1 MILPP
6 LPLFRK
12 LLRMFQK
19 LCSKDTT
26 QGRNLLI
33 NVAWKVQV
41 WKERR
46 GVREQGPEWMK
57 SGMV

>member
-1 MILPP
+1 M
-6 LPLFRK
+6 FR
-12 LLRMFQK
+12 K
-19 LCSKDTT
+19 LCSKDTA

-33 NVAWKVQV
+33 KVAWKVQV

-46 GVREQGPEWMK
+46 GGREQGPEWMK

>member
-12 LLRMFQK
+12 RLRMFRK
-19 LCSKDTT
+19 LCSKDTA

-33 NVAWKVQV
+33 KVAWKVQV

-46 GVREQGPEWMK
+46 VGGNRVL
-57 SGMV
+57 SG

>member
-1 MILPP
+1 
-6 LPLFRK
+6 
-12 LLRMFQK
+12 MFQK